1 MAFSRRHGPRRGS
14 PFTRPWL
21 VCAALAGIGILS
33 AITSVGDPRL
43 SYADERPTV
52 APASASASTS
62 ASASPAVSAASSAAP
77 KLPLFRDDLPP
88 PEKSEVP
95 KAAEWKT
102 ATRIEFDRRPA
113 MGSDCQVLRVREWV
127 RLTCTGPG
135 AMASHIAGPS
145 EGWSARTDAP
155 DTALPWNKATHFVQF
170 PVRRG
175 ERRLME
181 LRQMETGNYGD
192 GLFMTGGSI
201 VSVQWLEGEPPKLTR
216 H

>member
-1 MAFSRRHGPRRGS
+1 MAGSRRGLRS
-14 PFTRPWL
+14 SRPL
-21 VCAALAGIGILS
+21 ARPLLACASLAGIGFLS
-33 AITSVGDPRL
+33 AITSVHDPRL
-43 SYADERPTV
+43 SFADERPTT

-62 ASASPAVSAASSAAP
+62 VSASPATSAASSAAP

-95 KAAEWKT
+95 KAADWKT

-113 MGSDCQVLRVREWV
+113 MGSECQVLRVREWV
-127 RLTCTGPG
+127 RLSCTGPG

-145 EGWSARTDAP
+145 EGWSARTDPP
-155 DTALPWNKATHFVQF
+155 DTNLPWNKASHYVQF

-201 VSVQWLEGEPPKLTR
+201 ISVQWNEGEPPKLVR